1 MEDFCEKN
9 RVFYLAENFMEHF
22 LEGSDKKII
31 HVLSKICHQ
40 WSKWL
45 GPAYIDDWSK
55 LNDEDLKKHMVK
67 FKGIGPWTAEMVM
80 MFSLMRP
87 DVFSVKDLG
96 LVKGV
101 QKLVPE
107 AKTKESV
114 EKVAERWK
122 PYRTAASWYL
132 WRMQDPV
139 PVEY

>member
-1 MEDFCEKN
+1 
-9 RVFYLAENFMEHF
+9 
-22 LEGSDKKII
+22 
-31 HVLSKICHQ
+31 
-40 WSKWL
+40 
-45 GPAYIDDWSK
+45 
-55 LNDEDLKKHMVK
+55 
-67 FKGIGPWTAEMVM
+67 MVM

-139 PVEY
+139 PVEYECDKKFFFEDVVHSQNILKHLILIISSLKPKVNAGNFVTKNMNKFILS